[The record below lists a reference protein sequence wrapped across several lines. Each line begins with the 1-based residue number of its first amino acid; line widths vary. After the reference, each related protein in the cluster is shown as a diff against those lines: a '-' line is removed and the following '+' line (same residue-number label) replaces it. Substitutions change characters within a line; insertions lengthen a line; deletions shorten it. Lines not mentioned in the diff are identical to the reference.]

1 MSETNLIPSD
11 STCILLI
18 QFTELPSSKSYI
30 ESDNVSQAFETL
42 LQLFEAQLRIQ
53 HQDIIG
59 TDQITYDYKDIML
72 FLDELKSCV
81 LLIFDQNLLAFVP
94 KDLEW
99 IKQQILQSLHLQS
112 Y

>member
-1 MSETNLIPSD
+1 
-11 STCILLI
+11 
-18 QFTELPSSKSYI
+18 
-30 ESDNVSQAFETL
+30 
-42 LQLFEAQLRIQ
+42 
-53 HQDIIG
+53 
-59 TDQITYDYKDIML
+59 ML